1 MEQRSEV
8 DYSVRTSSQRAQQ
21 ELAYL
26 ARTSQLAVRPL
37 ILVLLNQART
47 SAARAWF
54 LEIAL
59 VRASVCVC
67 VSVCPPPRPLITS
80 GAIWCDIDHVQLVKQ
95 VLRLF
100 PAFNY
105 FIRQLPSIKWMGVAI
120 LTQLVVN
127 ACQRKLR

>member
-1 MEQRSEV
+1 MHCCVS
-8 DYSVRTSSQRAQQ
+8 
-21 ELAYL
+21 LL
-26 ARTSQLAVRPL
+26 RPL
-37 ILVLLNQART
+37 VKHGFTEFHVFLN

-59 VRASVCVC
+59 VHTSVCV
-67 VSVCPPPRPLITS
+67 STPK
-80 GAIWCDIDHVQLVKQ
+80 AINNQWCDIDRVRLVKQ

-127 ACQRKLR
+127 TCQRKLR